1 MEVNSQQALALP
13 YSLCPRLTQR
23 SSSTF
28 PAQPGPQQGP
38 SPQLL
43 LAPCH
48 PVAPAPGTRMP
59 WGQAASPALAAGLRE
74 RARSCWAHNQS
85 TSLVQLRASSH

>member
-43 LAPCH
+43 LAPSLSPCGSCIRH
-48 PVAPAPGTRMP
+48 PHALGPSCEPCARGWSKGEGEELLGPQSINITCPA
-59 WGQAASPALAAGLRE
+59 
-74 RARSCWAHNQS
+74 
-85 TSLVQLRASSH
+85 